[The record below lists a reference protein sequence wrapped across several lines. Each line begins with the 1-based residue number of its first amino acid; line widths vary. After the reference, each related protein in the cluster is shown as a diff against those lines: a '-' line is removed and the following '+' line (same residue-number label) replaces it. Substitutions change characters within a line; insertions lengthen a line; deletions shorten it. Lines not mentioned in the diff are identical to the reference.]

1 MTNAEDCEVKMNNI
15 EKKLLEKIA
24 DLHSIPSGAFNLRK
38 NGQAV
43 ERQSTKEIDIV
54 PKKNKS
60 GIDIIVHPN
69 VKNKSIHIPVIIT
82 VGGLNDLV
90 YNDFYIGENCD
101 VVIVAGCGIHNK
113 TCNTSSHNGIHSFH
127 IGKNSK
133 VKYIERHIGEGEG
146 SGGKIL
152 NPVTRI
158 YQKENSVMELETS
171 QLSGVTY
178 SIRKTYAKLED
189 KAKLIIHENILTT
202 ENQTAKTQFKVD
214 LIGEHSSVEVV
225 SHSVAKDNSY
235 QEFKSDLIGKNECFG
250 HVECDGILLD
260 KARIISIPKIDAI
273 DNNASL
279 VHEAAIGKIAG
290 DELIKLMTLGLTQKE
305 AEDYIIQ
312 GFLVN

>member
-1 MTNAEDCEVKMNNI
+1 MNNI

-43 ERQSTKEIDIV
+43 ERQSTKDIDIV

>member
-1 MTNAEDCEVKMNNI
+1 MNSI

-24 DLHSIPSGAFNLRK
+24 DLHSVPSGAFNLRK

-43 ERQSTKEIDIV
+43 ERQSTKEIDII

-101 VVIVAGCGIHNK
+101 IVIVAGCGIHNK

-127 IGKNSK
+127 VGKNSK

-152 NPVTRI
+152 NPVTKI
-158 YQKENSVMELETS
+158 YQKENSMMELETS

-178 SIRKTYAKLED
+178 SLRNTYAKLED

-202 ENQTAKTQFKVD
+202 ENQIAKTKFKVD

-260 KARIISIPKIDAI
+260 KARIISIPKIDAV

-279 VHEAAIGKIAG
+279 IHEAAIGKIAG